1 MEETS
6 LGVGLFLKSISK
18 FLRVNY
24 MDKELESFC
33 LNNQRQECYVEIIG
47 EQCVQ
52 ILAEYKDL

>member
-1 MEETS
+1 
-6 LGVGLFLKSISK
+6 
-18 FLRVNY
+18 